1 MLPLFLKVLQNIVHH
16 LGVADADGRAVRA
29 VGRVAMERIL
39 RVLPVPVDHGPEPHL
54 AGEQRRPSVRQQT
67 VHQVSAPNDKQSQ
80 SKVVRSIK
88 RP

>member
-1 MLPLFLKVLQNIVHH
+1 MLPLLLKVLQNIVHH
-16 LGVADADGRAVRA
+16 LGDADADGRAVRA

-54 AGEQRRPSVRQQT
+54 AGKQRRPSIRLQA
-67 VHQVSAPNDKQSQ
+67 VHQVSASNDKQSQ
-80 SKVVRSIK
+80 SMVVTSIK